1 MNSTLLLLALV
12 PITIGAS
19 FFIHWLTLVKI
30 KAPDERLPFCRGA
43 YLAMSFQLVL
53 YAWIVFMNFGDSA
66 ARFLIP
72 LGISFSFIGDLFN
85 LQFPKIKEKFDEPVF
100 GGIISF
106 FIAQVFYIWAFLTIV
121 PAGELVSDGYL
132 YYFLGALIVFPA
144 VVFRF
149 RVYNPER
156 PKKIMYGAL
165 VYGFILGAMTAVA
178 LSAAIVHGGFWYAV
192 AAGAL
197 FFLLSDAVMG
207 ETTIYGRHP
216 SFEYQVPWVTYLL
229 AQGLIVFGTGGFLV

>member
-1 MNSTLLLLALV
+1 MNSTILLMALV
-12 PITIGAS
+12 PVTVVMS
-19 FFIHWLTLVKI
+19 FFIHWLTVLRLKT
-30 KAPDERLPFCRGA
+30 PEERLPFCRGA

-53 YAWIVFMNFGDSA
+53 YAWIVFMFFGDSP

-72 LGISFSFIGDLFN
+72 LGISFSFIGDIFN
-85 LQFPKIKEKFDEPVF
+85 LQFPGIKKKIDEPLF
-100 GGIISF
+100 GGILS
-106 FIAQVFYIWAFLTIV
+106 FIAAQIFYIWAFVGMV
-121 PAGELVSDGYL
+121 PVSELITGGYL
-132 YYFLGALIVFPA
+132 YYFLAALIVFPA
-144 VVFRF
+144 VVFRL

-178 LSAAIVHGGFWYAV
+178 LSAAITRGGFWFAV
-192 AAGAL
+192 SAGAL

-216 SFEYQVPWVTYLL
+216 SFEYQVPWVTYLI
-229 AQGLIVFGTGGFLV
+229 AQGFIVFGTGAFLV